1 MPLELNFSGGL
12 FYTKKTVV
20 KFFDQRPPLADL
32 DHGLEP
38 HGGPLIKMLP
48 LVASFCLLLLFSTY
62 KDNFSV
68 RIRLHKPNKQSGF
81 VVLEWHSN
89 PWLLNGR
96 NR

>member
-1 MPLELNFSGGL
+1 MPLELNFSGGVHIL
-12 FYTKKTVV
+12 YKKTVV

-62 KDNFSV
+62 KGNLVCALDYINQIS
-68 RIRLHKPNKQSGF
+68 
-81 VVLEWHSN
+81 
-89 PWLLNGR
+89 
-96 NR
+96 